1 MNASNVQKQAEKAA
15 NKVGTFFKGAFKK
28 IEAKF
33 DKMIQNEMS
42 EIDKATN
49 ENGNHS

>member
-1 MNASNVQKQAEKAA
+1 MLKQGEKAA

-33 DKMIQNEMS
+33 DKMIQHEMHPS
-42 EIDKATN
+42 DNADN
-49 ENGNHS
+49 S

>member
-1 MNASNVQKQAEKAA
+1 MLKQGEKAA

-33 DKMIQNEMS
+33 DQMIQQEVNA
-42 EIDKATN
+42 DNTN
-49 ENGNHS
+49 NNNNYQNDGV